1 MSVFS
6 LTVFGSGRGGGGS
19 KEWTDAYRPAEGIL
33 NQPALFKLE
42 ERRRMSRLIQLGD
55 IHHFEELKI
64 RLREAFDLDDFDQ
77 LFMFGTFQDR
87 IDSLESLSAYLNKP
101 GVERD
106 KARGAVIVHLLI
118 DSPESERASLDVSPN
133 SVIAFDFDQDASVET
148 PRRFR
153 AMPAIR
159 AIQGSRSRA
168 VQLRAAQENPVRD
181 MNVEQR
187 VKFKM
192 RSSGRHVR
200 IDLSI
205 FPDIESLYHQ
215 LKDDFELSP
224 ESVLTILDSDK
235 NAIVS
240 LEALRVYADN
250 IPPTRGALRPPVIYF
265 DVQ

>member
-1 MSVFS
+1 MSIFS

-55 IHHFEELKI
+55 IHHFEELEI
-64 RLREAFDLDDFDQ
+64 RLREAFDLDDFDK

-106 KARGAVIVHLLI
+106 RARDAVIVHLFI
-118 DSPESERASLDVSPN
+118 DNPESERASSDISPD
-133 SVIAFDFDQDASVET
+133 SVIAFNFDPDASVET
-148 PRRFR
+148 PRLFR

-159 AIQGSRSRA
+159 AVQGLRP
-168 VQLRAAQENPVRD
+168 VQLRVVQDNPAQN

-192 RSSGRHVR
+192 VNRGKHVR

-250 IPPTRGALRPPVIYF
+250 IPPTRGALRPPVIYV